1 MPRTGRP
8 PKNTKMDSRLQIR
21 ADSDLMEKI
30 EFCTEKTGKNMSE
43 IVREGVEII
52 YRREKWKEDK

>member
-1 MPRTGRP
+1 MPSTGRQ
-8 PKNTKMDSRLQIR
+8 PKNTKMDSRLQVR
-21 ADSDLMEKI
+21 ADSDLMEKLD
-30 EFCTEKTGKNMSE
+30 FCTERTGKNRSE